1 MGNKNSPY
9 GTLFLIPTSL
19 DQDAGQEFL
28 IHEQKR
34 QLAHLSHFI
43 VENEKPARKM
53 LKKLGLEKSLQE
65 LILFPN
71 TQKTDQLAI
80 KAMLAPI
87 FNGESMGLLSDSGTP
102 CIADP
107 GNKIVAY
114 AHLHHICIKP
124 LVGPSSII
132 LSLMSSGFNGQNF
145 RFIGY
150 LPKDKTERNERLVSM
165 QKAIRNTKETQ
176 IFIET
181 PYRNN
186 DLLADLVKT
195 LESDIMLSLSIDLTT
210 PSEQIISQSID
221 AWRKRVLPDINKKLC
236 IFLLN

>member
-1 MGNKNSPY
+1 M
-9 GTLFLIPTSL
+9 
-19 DQDAGQEFL
+19 A
-28 IHEQKR
+28 
-34 QLAHLSHFI
+34 
-43 VENEKPARKM
+43 
-53 LKKLGLEKSLQE
+53 
-65 LILFPN
+65 
-71 TQKTDQLAI
+71 
-80 KAMLAPI
+80 
-87 FNGESMGLLSDSGTP
+87 
-102 CIADP
+102 
-107 GNKIVAY
+107 
-114 AHLHHICIKP
+114 
-124 LVGPSSII
+124 II

-186 DLLADLVKT
+186 DLLTDLVKT

>member
-53 LKKLGLEKSLQE
+53 LRKLGLEKSLQE

-80 KAMLAPI
+80 KARLAPI
-87 FNGESMGLLSDSGTP
+87 FNGESMGLLSD
-102 CIADP
+102 
-107 GNKIVAY
+107 
-114 AHLHHICIKP
+114 
-124 LVGPSSII
+124 
-132 LSLMSSGFNGQNF
+132 
-145 RFIGY
+145 
-150 LPKDKTERNERLVSM
+150 
-165 QKAIRNTKETQ
+165 
-176 IFIET
+176 
-181 PYRNN
+181 
-186 DLLADLVKT
+186 
-195 LESDIMLSLSIDLTT
+195 
-210 PSEQIISQSID
+210 
-221 AWRKRVLPDINKKLC
+221 
-236 IFLLN
+236 